1 MGDIQ
6 TSIASFAHRNIPTR
20 NQVINEWDISLPS
33 RSGSRAIKPS
43 QRGEQSQ
50 TSNPAAQRSPVAAA
64 NGIFSRCDESL
75 GSLSFA
81 ETRPPTSTQGTIS
94 PAKSLSNHT
103 VKSTIHAPII
113 ASQCNAVR
121 DFSSPTAKTISALE
135 INLQKRS
142 KQLAQHGRWLHNR
155 CRRLA
160 NIQQPPCPLLE
171 PVVSRPSR
179 SWPGVM
185 RSPQAPSRPPP
196 ACPCPSILAGFS
208 LCLLTRA
215 CLAAQPFFSQES
227 GTCSLAYLPSAR
239 WHRTSCAC
247 TLPYLTLPLRNLPS
261 PNGAPPQGRGTSPF
275 DCKNVSHCRCN
286 PVRPSGVGSGSNMR
300 RTWR

>member
-1 MGDIQ
+1 MSDIQ
-6 TSIASFAHRNIPTR
+6 TSIASFAHRNIPTCD
-20 NQVINEWDISLPS
+20 QEANEWDISLPS

-50 TSNPAAQRSPVAAA
+50 TANPAAQRSPVAAA

-75 GSLSFA
+75 RSLSFA
-81 ETRPPTSTQGTIS
+81 KTRPPTSTQQHDFARKIAPESYGQSNNPCTTHHQRTSRSTMQSAIS
-94 PAKSLSNHT
+94 RHQPPRPFLPWKSICKNVANKATHPSVPNT
-103 VKSTIHAPII
+103 VGGF
-113 ASQCNAVR
+113 N
-121 DFSSPTAKTISALE
+121 
-135 INLQKRS
+135 
-142 KQLAQHGRWLHNR
+142 NR

-215 CLAAQPFFSQES
+215 CLAAQPFSSQES
-227 GTCSLAYLPSAR
+227 GTCISALCSMASYELR
-239 WHRTSCAC
+239 VC
-247 TLPYLTLPLRNLPS
+247 TLPHL
-261 PNGAPPQGRGTSPF
+261 A
-275 DCKNVSHCRCN
+275 VA
-286 PVRPSGVGSGSNMR
+286 
-300 RTWR
+300 

>member
-1 MGDIQ
+1 MSDIQ

-20 NQVINEWDISLPS
+20 TQVTSEWDISLPS

-81 ETRPPTSTQGTIS
+81 KTHPPTSTQGTIS

-113 ASQCNAVR
+113 AGQCNAVC

-142 KQLAQHGRWLHNR
+142 KQLAQHGPILATARMSMSINPCGVFPLLAHPRMSRGPAILFPRVGHLH
-155 CRRLA
+155 
-160 NIQQPPCPLLE
+160 ICPLLDGI
-171 PVVSRPSR
+171 V
-179 SWPGVM
+179 
-185 RSPQAPSRPPP
+185 
-196 ACPCPSILAGFS
+196 
-208 LCLLTRA
+208 RA
-215 CLAAQPFFSQES
+215 
-227 GTCSLAYLPSAR
+227 AR
-239 WHRTSCAC
+239 V
-247 TLPYLTLPLRNLPS
+247 PYLTSPCRCVTCHLPTARHLKVVALLPS
-261 PNGAPPQGRGTSPF
+261 TA
-275 DCKNVSHCRCN
+275 KNVSHC
-286 PVRPSGVGSGSNMR
+286 
-300 RTWR
+300 